1 MKRCLSSAVFVCL
14 TFVAGQ
20 AQAQSDLPSYGS
32 TNASA
37 YNTTGSSAYSD
48 IVGEFEPADDWI
60 VQPGGEIENSPND
73 FSVNLAPPVAPTL
86 QNVRV
91 FSTEASVEP
100 PTDWRRTEAGQ
111 LWGRPARRMSD
122 QWYDGDMKLQLGI
135 DYLFFSRGAAADN
148 LFAADTAGTTYSLAD
163 IDPGSDTTLRYRFLI
178 ATEGGTGF
186 ELSAFDFQEFSGSL
200 RLEGEGITP
209 LFFGLIP
216 AEPVESYDAS
226 YRSRL
231 KNYQANV
238 WGRRSERFKIGY
250 GVRYVNLDENFDIEF
265 LPDANG
271 GGTSTTANVDGGFSS
286 RTDNKIFGGQLM
298 ARIYRPFIDK
308 VYLEAGVDG
317 GYGFNRIT
325 ADSDT
330 ANFDSQTKETTGT
343 GFIGFNGG
351 ITFRPT
357 TGLSF
362 RIGYEGLL
370 LTSVAL
376 SPDQSTSID
385 SFNGTGEITT
395 GSLYFGGAYLGA
407 ALAF

>member
-1 MKRCLSSAVFVCL
+1 M
-14 TFVAGQ
+14 
-20 AQAQSDLPSYGS
+20 
-32 TNASA
+32 
-37 YNTTGSSAYSD
+37 
-48 IVGEFEPADDWI
+48 
-60 VQPGGEIENSPND
+60 
-73 FSVNLAPPVAPTL
+73 
-86 QNVRV
+86 
-91 FSTEASVEP
+91 
-100 PTDWRRTEAGQ
+100 
-111 LWGRPARRMSD
+111 
-122 QWYDGDMKLQLGI
+122 
-135 DYLFFSRGAAADN
+135 
-148 LFAADTAGTTYSLAD
+148 
-163 IDPGSDTTLRYRFLI
+163 I

-186 ELSAFDFQEFSGSL
+186 ELSAFDFQEFSSSL

-216 AEPVESYDAS
+216 DEPVESYDAS

-265 LPDANG
+265 LPDPNG

-330 ANFDSQTKETTGT
+330 ANYDSQT
-343 GFIGFNGG
+343 
-351 ITFRPT
+351 R
-357 TGLSF
+357 
-362 RIGYEGLL
+362 
-370 LTSVAL
+370 
-376 SPDQSTSID
+376 
-385 SFNGTGEITT
+385 
-395 GSLYFGGAYLGA
+395 
-407 ALAF
+407 